1 MLRLRERL
9 ARVGRAARPVPLTRR
24 ELFALPPLGGYR
36 LTRRRRLNYYL
47 NRAEY
52 ERGRTRLWSFP
63 TRLIVEPASACNLRC
78 PVLLHRRGR
87 GRPSARAAR
96 SRQRSVG
103 SERRSPV

>member
-63 TRLIVEPASACNLRC
+63 TQPITGAA
-78 PVLLHRRGR
+78 PVRRG
-87 GRPSARAAR
+87 GRAANP
-96 SRQRSVG
+96 
-103 SERRSPV
+103 RRSSDG

>member
-9 ARVGRAARPVPLTRR
+9 ARVGRAARPVLLTRR

-63 TRLIVEPASACNLRC
+63 TLLLVEVVGAFNLRL
-78 PVLLHRRGR
+78 PFFLPRAGEV
-87 GRPSARAAR
+87 GRPRPLTTLA
-96 SRQRSVG
+96 
-103 SERRSPV
+103 P